1 MLPIKRV
8 DHISM
13 AAPGWK
19 AQAEKLERLLGFKF
33 LHSWEAGPNSDF
45 DGCVSQVRGTGIEFE
60 IISPSGPNSFV
71 QKFLDQQGPGLHHIT
86 VEVHDIHEAAAEL
99 ERLGMKPYGGI
110 QDDGMWHLTY
120 IHPKDSGG
128 ILWQLFV
135 AHRAVPDA
143 DRNAGGGAVSLQRV
157 DHVSMAVPDL
167 ERQIEWQQRVFGG
180 EVEGRWTEEWLGYH
194 GAIMTIPGSLLKFEM
209 IQPSRPDSFVQKFID
224 TRRAGMHHICCEVAS
239 VEEACEGLRA
249 NGIEP
254 YGGIVDEGWKKHTF
268 LHPKDS
274 GGVLFQLFEEP
285 PAAK

>member
-8 DHISM
+8 DHICM

-45 DGCVSQVRGTGIEFE
+45 DGCVSQVRATEIEFE
-60 IISPSGPNSFV
+60 IISPAGENSFV

-99 ERLGMKPYGGI
+99 ERLGMKAFGGI
-110 QDDGMWHLTY
+110 VDDGLWHLTY

-135 AHRAVPDA
+135 AHRSAGEF
-143 DRNAGGGAVSLQRV
+143 DRNAGGGAVNLQRV

-209 IQPSRPDSFVQKFID
+209 IQPARPDSFVQKFID
-224 TRRAGMHHICCEVAS
+224 THRAGMHHICCEVAS
-239 VEEACEGLRA
+239 VEAACEGLRA

-254 YGGIVDEGWKKHTF
+254 FGGTVDEGWKKHTF

-285 PAAK
+285 HAAK